1 MRDCKVEEVV
11 VKSNLRGA
19 MDEFKLNELAA
30 SIAEKGILQPLIARS
45 ISGNGTGKVELVCGH
60 RRLKAAKMA
69 GMKTVPVIV
78 KDLTDED
85 VIEVQI
91 IENLQRDDLN
101 PIDEARGFKSMLA
114 MNKYT
119 HEDLGSKVGKSA
131 SYVGDRVELL
141 KLDEKMIKAMYEGV
155 IVPAHGKVLLRIKD
169 LGDRKR
175 MFEEITRGK
184 LSARAA
190 ENLLTES
197 EFGDN
202 YFFSLD
208 DVNFD
213 KGQCKECPQNGSNY
227 KDLVDP
233 DTETEGCC
241 FNKQCYLKKQKE
253 TVDEQIK
260 RQKEDGV
267 KVVQEATAF
276 KKINKYETGEF
287 DKETVKMLGNSYK
300 EECRKCKDFAVVTS
314 KGYRGILQLEAR
326 CFKKKC
332 LQAKISGGKK
342 ELAKAE
348 RTKEA
353 VKGKKGEPS
362 GPDPQLV
369 AMRKARDITRKTLSA
384 RAFWINVLFSSR
396 TERMANTLVLSGILQ
411 SLTYS
416 GRERVLNKELGITKE
431 IRGVAAL
438 YKVTTNE
445 QVLKCIQAVCSSKI
459 SEHSSADLEFL
470 ASEAKKT
477 IAKDFVITNDYLEKL
492 NKEQLVA
499 LAKEIKIDKALVKAG
514 RDPGKMFNV
523 KKDVL
528 VTYFTGGTMKLDG
541 IVPKEMVAFTG
552 KKANNY

>member
-1 MRDCKVEEVV
+1 MRDCKVEEIM
-11 VKSNLRGA
+11 VKSNLRGS
-19 MDEFKLNELAA
+19 MDDVKLSELST
-30 SIAEKGILQPLIARS
+30 SIAEKGILQPLVARPV
-45 ISGNGTGKVELVCGH
+45 NGGAKIELVCGH
-60 RRLKAAKMA
+60 RRLKAAVMA

-78 KDLTDED
+78 KDLTDEE
-85 VIEVQI
+85 VTEVQV
-91 IENLQRDDLN
+91 IENLQRTDLN
-101 PIDEARGFKSMLA
+101 PVDEARGLSEMLK

-119 HEDLGSKVGKSA
+119 HKDLGSKVGKSA
-131 SYVGDRVELL
+131 SYVGDRIELL
-141 KLDEKMIKAMYEGV
+141 KLDEKMLGAVYDGTMT
-155 IVPAHGKVLLRIKD
+155 PAHAKVLLRIKD
-169 LGDRKR
+169 IKDRKELFNDIVR
-175 MFEEITRGK
+175 EK

-190 ENLLTES
+190 ENSLVEDGYRNT
-197 EFGDN
+197 GN
-202 YFFSLD
+202 YGKDLD
-208 DVNFD
+208 DAIFD
-213 KGQCKECPQNGSNY
+213 KGKCNECQSNGSNY
-227 KDLVDP
+227 KDLIDP
-233 DTETEGCC
+233 DTQTKGKC
-241 FNKQCYLKKQKE
+241 FNKQCYLKKWNDKVNEQAEKQKKDGLRVIKEE
-253 TVDEQIK
+253 T
-260 RQKEDGV
+260 
-267 KVVQEATAF
+267 AY
-276 KKINKYETGEF
+276 KKTERYNTEEF
-287 DKETVKMLGNSYK
+287 DDETIRMLGTSFK
-300 EECRKCKDFAVVTS
+300 EECRKCKDFAVVIK
-314 KGYRGILQLEAR
+314 KGYQGKTELETR
-326 CFKKKC
+326 CFNPKC
-332 LQAKISGGKK
+332 LKARISLGKK
-342 ELAKAE
+342 ELTKARSAAE
-348 RTKEA
+348 KE
-353 VKGKKGEPS
+353 GTGSKKKA

-499 LAKEIKIDKALVKAG
+499 LAKEIKLDKALVKAG

-528 VTYFTGGTMKLDG
+528 VTYFTGGTMKIDG